1 FKIIIPSNFYLC
13 KPFHIKNKKTGTQVY
28 LENNQIRDAPLCV
41 SLFFSKLVFPYRFIS
56 FGCF

>member
-1 FKIIIPSNFYLC
+1 MQAFSYKKI
-13 KPFHIKNKKTGTQVY
+13 KKTGTQVY

-41 SLFFSKLVFPYRFIS
+41 PLFFSKSVFPYRFIS